1 MFSLLRDVI
10 EILQSLGTFSVIK
23 QNWSSNF
30 DLRNLFSDIL
40 VIDISPSF
48 GIIILIE
55 MLANMVYVY
64 CAKQSMCRLGTIM
77 MFSSFSEYGIYILP
91 IFQVYCLCCML
102 RNIIILVNVFVMKS
116 KAQKHYLREP

>member
-55 MLANMVYVY
+55 MLANMVCVLWE
-64 CAKQSMCRLGTIM
+64 A
-77 MFSSFSEYGIYILP
+77 
-91 IFQVYCLCCML
+91 
-102 RNIIILVNVFVMKS
+102 VNVLTRYNNDVFI
-116 KAQKHYLREP
+116 LF